1 MVRTVSEHRNVL
13 MEAVLKDPDLGEQA
27 WKDSFV
33 GKARGNVL
41 FQRTMKE
48 YVLSDVSQALGKVYD
63 LAVEAAKKRAVGR
76 DVIRLVPTTSPKV
89 RFYLS
94 KRGAVWRVNDGPPL
108 QTPEHFEAVDVNVGY
123 EYGYDALF
131 SQAYLEDVPFDVIER
146 AVQDAAQLL
155 EEQLTKDVVA
165 LYEGIAAG
173 DLAGGAEISAG
184 SAGTLAWADLVKAW
198 NAVRKAGYKPDV
210 AMIHSDQVAD
220 LWNDDKFIHSFYFGD
235 GVDVRLGVLG
245 ETYLGFKIVETDLCT
260 AAKAHLIDTSKGAV
274 LLLRRDILTQPYEER
289 LSQGVICTIRYGLG
303 TLRKDAV
310 ARIVNC

>member
-1 MVRTVSEHRNVL
+1 MDRTVSEHRNVL

-63 LAVEAAKKRAVGR
+63 LAIEAAKKRAVGR
-76 DVIRLVPTTSPKV
+76 DLIRVVPTTSPKV

-94 KRGAVWRVNDGPPL
+94 KRGAVWRVSDGPPL
-108 QTPEHFEAVDVNVGY
+108 QTPEHFEATDVNVSY

-146 AVQDAAQLL
+146 AVQDAVQLL

-165 LYEGIAAG
+165 SYEGIAAG

-260 AAKAHLIDTSKGAV
+260 AGKAHLIDTSKAAV